1 MLLKSNEELKLQNHL
16 DDCQMQIKKLE
27 NEKMRLLQQ
36 MSVADDLSE
45 KQIERQIDQATK
57 ILQGQENFNR
67 NMPVNMS
74 YQSSDGVVPG
84 KIIRRAGGLS
94 RTNSN

>member
-27 NEKMRLLQQ
+27 NEKMRLLLQI
-36 MSVADDLSE
+36 SVADDLSE

-57 ILQGQENFNR
+57 MLQG
-67 NMPVNMS
+67 
-74 YQSSDGVVPG
+74 
-84 KIIRRAGGLS
+84 
-94 RTNSN
+94 